1 MCIRDRFN
9 TVSTNPCGEIPL
21 CPYDSCRLL
30 ALNLY
35 SYVDK
40 PFTAEASFDFAKFR
54 DHVGKAMRM
63 MDDIIDLELEKVEQ
77 IIAKID
83 ADPEEADIRYV
94 ESNLWKKV
102 REMALK
108 GRRTGLGI
116 TAEGDMIA
124 ALGMRYGSDEAV
136 AFAVEVHKTLA
147 LAAYGASVEMAE
159 ERGAFPLYDAAREL
173 DNPMIARIREADP
186 ALYERMVKSGRR
198 NIAMLTI
205 APTGTTSLM
214 SQTTSGIE
222 PVFRPVY
229 KRRRKINPSDHN
241 VKVAFVD
248 DTGERFEEF
257 YVFHHNFVEWARVN
271 GHDTSTLATISDAE
285 LEKLVAASPYHK
297 ATANDID
304 WVAKVKMQGAIQKW
318 VDHSISVTVN
328 LPNEVSEELVADVY
342 RTAWECGCK
351 GVTVYR
357 DGCREGVLLDKKQK
371 KKGGD
376 KGAADGSLK
385 RPKSLPADIVRFKN
399 GQEEWIAFVG
409 LMDGRPYE
417 IFTGKLEEDALYI
430 PRKITKGNI
439 IKVRE
444 ADGKKRYDFQYTDRY
459 GYTNTVGGISRL
471 FDEEFWNYAKLISG
485 VLRHG
490 MPIDNVVSLIE
501 SLHLNSETINT
512 WKNGVERALKQY
524 IVDGT
529 KSKEKCPS
537 CGQETLVYQN
547 GCLTCV
553 SCGYSKCG

>member
-1 MCIRDRFN
+1 MKRI
-9 TVSTNPCGEIPL
+9 VLLCGCL
-21 CPYDSCRLL
+21 LVWGSAGAQLTLDSCRLL